1 VIHPLD
7 IALDSFTASPRFSL
21 ILISAHPPFL
31 EPLPGKDHAEVND
44 MSLKI
49 MIVDDEPVSVRL
61 VRSLA
66 APLNHTVLA
75 LQDSQEAGQRADK
88 QRFDVVF
95 VGMGGIELTRRIRN
109 SQPNR
114 ETTIVVLSAT
124 EDIESLREAFGEGAD
139 LVLTKPISAVRLRPM
154 LAAMDSPGWQGK
166 RHAARLPLFTE
177 VNCTWGDR
185 QFPLRSMNISQS
197 GMLLQPSLDVEV
209 GQEVSLDFKITEVR
223 ATLNVRARIVRK
235 EGTLRVAIEFIS
247 LAPEDQN
254 AIQLYVMGR
263 LVNGQTPTREPSRS
277 WWLGQGFLN

>member
-1 VIHPLD
+1 
-7 IALDSFTASPRFSL
+7 
-21 ILISAHPPFL
+21 
-31 EPLPGKDHAEVND
+31 

-95 VGMGGIELTRRIRN
+95 VGMGGLELTRRIRN

-124 EDIESLREAFGEGAD
+124 EDIEGLREAFGEGAD

-197 GMLLQPSLDVEV
+197 GMLLQPSLDAEV

-223 ATLNVRARIVRK
+223 ASLSVRARIVRK

-247 LAPEDQN
+247 LAPDDQN

-263 LVNGQTPTREPSRS
+263 LVSGQTPTREQSRS

>member
-1 VIHPLD
+1 
-7 IALDSFTASPRFSL
+7 
-21 ILISAHPPFL
+21 
-31 EPLPGKDHAEVND
+31 

-95 VGMGGIELTRRIRN
+95 VGMGGLELTRRIRN

-197 GMLLQPSLDVEV
+197 DMLLQPSLDAEV

-223 ATLNVRARIVRK
+223 ASLSVRARIVRK

-263 LVNGQTPTREPSRS
+263 LVSGQTPTREQSRS

>member
-1 VIHPLD
+1 
-7 IALDSFTASPRFSL
+7 
-21 ILISAHPPFL
+21 
-31 EPLPGKDHAEVND
+31 

-49 MIVDDEPVSVRL
+49 MIVDDEPASVQL
-61 VRSLA
+61 MRSLA
-66 APLNHTVLA
+66 TPLNHTVLA
-75 LQDSQEAGQRADK
+75 LQDSQEAGQRTDK

-95 VGMGGIELTRRIRN
+95 VGMGGLELTRRIRN

-154 LAAMDSPGWQGK
+154 LAAMDSPGWLGK

-177 VNCTWGDR
+177 VNCTRGDR

-197 GMLLQPSLDVEV
+197 GMLLQPSVDVEV
-209 GQEVSLDFKITEVR
+209 GQEVSLDFKITEVC
-223 ATLNVRARIVRK
+223 ASLNVRARIVRK
-235 EGTLRVAIEFIS
+235 EGTLRVAIEFIG

-263 LVNGQTPTREPSRS
+263 LVNGQTPTREQSRS

>member
-1 VIHPLD
+1 
-7 IALDSFTASPRFSL
+7 
-21 ILISAHPPFL
+21 
-31 EPLPGKDHAEVND
+31 

-49 MIVDDEPVSVRL
+49 MIVDDEPASVQL
-61 VRSLA
+61 MRSLA
-66 APLNHTVLA
+66 TPLNHTVLA
-75 LQDSQEAGQRADK
+75 LQDSQEAGQRTDK

-95 VGMGGIELTRRIRN
+95 VGMGGLELTRRIRN

-124 EDIESLREAFGEGAD
+124 EDIEGLREAFGEGAD

-197 GMLLQPSLDVEV
+197 GMLLQPSLDAEV

-223 ATLNVRARIVRK
+223 ASLSVRARIVRK

-263 LVNGQTPTREPSRS
+263 LVSGQTPTRELSRS

>member
-1 VIHPLD
+1 
-7 IALDSFTASPRFSL
+7 
-21 ILISAHPPFL
+21 
-31 EPLPGKDHAEVND
+31 

-95 VGMGGIELTRRIRN
+95 VGMGGLELTRRIRN

-124 EDIESLREAFGEGAD
+124 EDIEGLREAFGEGAD

-197 GMLLQPSLDVEV
+197 GMLLQPSLDAEV

-223 ATLNVRARIVRK
+223 ASLSVRARIVRK

-263 LVNGQTPTREPSRS
+263 LVSGQTPTREQSRS

>member
-1 VIHPLD
+1 
-7 IALDSFTASPRFSL
+7 
-21 ILISAHPPFL
+21 
-31 EPLPGKDHAEVND
+31 

-95 VGMGGIELTRRIRN
+95 VGMGGLELTRRIRN

-124 EDIESLREAFGEGAD
+124 EDIEGLREAFGEGAD

-197 GMLLQPSLDVEV
+197 GMLLQPSLDAEV

-223 ATLNVRARIVRK
+223 ASLSVRARIVRK

-263 LVNGQTPTREPSRS
+263 LVSGQTPTRGQSRS

>member
-1 VIHPLD
+1 
-7 IALDSFTASPRFSL
+7 
-21 ILISAHPPFL
+21 
-31 EPLPGKDHAEVND
+31 

-49 MIVDDEPVSVRL
+49 LIVDDEPVSVQL
-61 VRSLA
+61 MRSLA
-66 APLNHTVLA
+66 TPLNHTVLA
-75 LQDSQEAGQRADK
+75 LQDSQEAGQRTDK

-95 VGMGGIELTRRIRN
+95 VGMGGLELTRRIRN

-124 EDIESLREAFGEGAD
+124 EDIKSLREAFGEGAD

-154 LAAMDSPGWQGK
+154 LAAMDSPGWLGK

-177 VNCTWGDR
+177 VNCTWGER

-209 GQEVSLDFKITEVR
+209 GQEVSLDFKIREVR
-223 ATLNVRARIVRK
+223 ASLNVRARIVRK
-235 EGTLRVAIEFIS
+235 EGTLRAAIEFIG

-263 LVNGQTPTREPSRS
+263 LVNGQTPTRELSRS

>member
-1 VIHPLD
+1 
-7 IALDSFTASPRFSL
+7 
-21 ILISAHPPFL
+21 
-31 EPLPGKDHAEVND
+31 

-49 MIVDDEPVSVRL
+49 MIVDDEPASAQL
-61 VRSLA
+61 MRSLA
-66 APLNHTVLA
+66 TPLN
-75 LQDSQEAGQRADK
+75 QEAGQRADK

-95 VGMGGIELTRRIRN
+95 VGMGGLELTRRIRN

-124 EDIESLREAFGEGAD
+124 EDIESLRDAFGEGAD

-197 GMLLQPSLDVEV
+197 GMLLQPSLDAEV

-223 ATLNVRARIVRK
+223 ASLSVRARIVRK

-263 LVNGQTPTREPSRS
+263 LVSGQTSTRELSRS

>member
-1 VIHPLD
+1 
-7 IALDSFTASPRFSL
+7 
-21 ILISAHPPFL
+21 
-31 EPLPGKDHAEVND
+31 

-49 MIVDDEPVSVRL
+49 MIVDDEPVTVKL
-61 VRSLA
+61 MRSLA
-66 APLNHTVLA
+66 AHLNHTVLA
-75 LQDSQEAGQRADK
+75 LQDSQEAGQRTDK

-95 VGMGGIELTRRIRN
+95 VAMGGLELTRRIRN

-114 ETTIVVLSAT
+114 ETTIVVLSPT

-166 RHAARLPLFTE
+166 RHAARLPLFTD
-177 VNCTWGDR
+177 VSCTWGDR

-223 ATLNVRARIVRK
+223 ASLNVRARIVRK
-235 EGTLRVAIEFIS
+235 EGTLRVAIEFIG

-263 LVNGQTPTREPSRS
+263 LVNGQTPTREQSRS

>member
-1 VIHPLD
+1 
-7 IALDSFTASPRFSL
+7 
-21 ILISAHPPFL
+21 
-31 EPLPGKDHAEVND
+31 

-95 VGMGGIELTRRIRN
+95 VGMGGLELTRRIRN

-124 EDIESLREAFGEGAD
+124 EDIESLRDAFGEGAD

-197 GMLLQPSLDVEV
+197 GMLLQPSLDAEV

-223 ATLNVRARIVRK
+223 ASLSVRARIVRK

-263 LVNGQTPTREPSRS
+263 LVSGQTSTRELSRS

>member
-1 VIHPLD
+1 
-7 IALDSFTASPRFSL
+7 
-21 ILISAHPPFL
+21 
-31 EPLPGKDHAEVND
+31 

-95 VGMGGIELTRRIRN
+95 VGMGGLELTRRIRN

-197 GMLLQPSLDVEV
+197 GMLLQPSLDAEV
-209 GQEVSLDFKITEVR
+209 GQEVSLDFKIREVR
-223 ATLNVRARIVRK
+223 ASLNVRARIVRK
-235 EGTLRVAIEFIS
+235 EGTLRAAIEFIG

-263 LVNGQTPTREPSRS
+263 LANGQTPTRELSRS

>member
-1 VIHPLD
+1 
-7 IALDSFTASPRFSL
+7 
-21 ILISAHPPFL
+21 
-31 EPLPGKDHAEVND
+31 

-95 VGMGGIELTRRIRN
+95 VGMGGLELTRRIRN

-166 RHAARLPLFTE
+166 RHAARLPLFTA

-197 GMLLQPSLDVEV
+197 GMLLQPSLDAEV

-223 ATLNVRARIVRK
+223 ASLSVRARIVRK

-263 LVNGQTPTREPSRS
+263 LVSGQTPTRELSRS

>member
-1 VIHPLD
+1 
-7 IALDSFTASPRFSL
+7 
-21 ILISAHPPFL
+21 
-31 EPLPGKDHAEVND
+31 

-95 VGMGGIELTRRIRN
+95 VGMGGLELTRRIRN

-197 GMLLQPSLDVEV
+197 GMLLQPSLDAEV

-223 ATLNVRARIVRK
+223 ASLSVRARIVRK

-263 LVNGQTPTREPSRS
+263 LVSGQTPTREQSRS

>member
-1 VIHPLD
+1 
-7 IALDSFTASPRFSL
+7 
-21 ILISAHPPFL
+21 
-31 EPLPGKDHAEVND
+31 
-44 MSLKI
+44 
-49 MIVDDEPVSVRL
+49 
-61 VRSLA
+61 
-66 APLNHTVLA
+66 
-75 LQDSQEAGQRADK
+75 
-88 QRFDVVF
+88 
-95 VGMGGIELTRRIRN
+95 MGGLELTRRIRN

-124 EDIESLREAFGEGAD
+124 EDIEGLREAFGEGAD

-197 GMLLQPSLDVEV
+197 GMLLQPSLDAEV

-223 ATLNVRARIVRK
+223 ASLSVRARIVRK

-254 AIQLYVMGR
+254 AIQLYVMGH
-263 LVNGQTPTREPSRS
+263 LVSGQTSTRELSRS

>member
-1 VIHPLD
+1 
-7 IALDSFTASPRFSL
+7 
-21 ILISAHPPFL
+21 
-31 EPLPGKDHAEVND
+31 

-49 MIVDDEPVSVRL
+49 MIVDDEPASVQL

-66 APLNHTVLA
+66 TPLNHTVLA
-75 LQDSQEAGQRADK
+75 LQDSQEAGQRTDK

-95 VGMGGIELTRRIRN
+95 VGMGGLELTRRIRN

-124 EDIESLREAFGEGAD
+124 GDIESLREAFGEGAD

-166 RHAARLPLFTE
+166 RHAARLPLFTA

-197 GMLLQPSLDVEV
+197 GMLLQPSLDAEV

-223 ATLNVRARIVRK
+223 ASLSVHARIVRK

-263 LVNGQTPTREPSRS
+263 LVSGQTSTRELSRS

>member
-1 VIHPLD
+1 
-7 IALDSFTASPRFSL
+7 
-21 ILISAHPPFL
+21 
-31 EPLPGKDHAEVND
+31 

-49 MIVDDEPVSVRL
+49 MIVDDEPASVQL
-61 VRSLA
+61 MRSLA
-66 APLNHTVLA
+66 TPLNHTVLA
-75 LQDSQEAGQRADK
+75 LQDSQEAGQRTDK

-95 VGMGGIELTRRIRN
+95 VGMGGLELTRRIRN

-124 EDIESLREAFGEGAD
+124 GDIESLREAFGEGAD

-197 GMLLQPSLDVEV
+197 GMLLQPSVDVEV

-223 ATLNVRARIVRK
+223 ASLNVRARIVRK
-235 EGTLRVAIEFIS
+235 EGTLRVAIEFIG

-263 LVNGQTPTREPSRS
+263 LVNGQTSTRDLSRS

>member
-1 VIHPLD
+1 
-7 IALDSFTASPRFSL
+7 
-21 ILISAHPPFL
+21 
-31 EPLPGKDHAEVND
+31 

-49 MIVDDEPVSVRL
+49 MIVDDEPASVQL
-61 VRSLA
+61 MRSLA
-66 APLNHTVLA
+66 TPLNHTVLA
-75 LQDSQEAGQRADK
+75 LQDSQEAGQRTDK

-95 VGMGGIELTRRIRN
+95 VGMGGLELTRRIRN

-139 LVLTKPISAVRLRPM
+139 IVLTKPISAVRLRPM
-154 LAAMDSPGWQGK
+154 LAAMDSPGWGK
-166 RHAARLPLFTE
+166 KHAARLPLFTE
-177 VNCTWGDR
+177 VNCTWGDQ

-209 GQEVSLDFKITEVR
+209 GQEVSLDFKIMEVR
-223 ATLNVRARIVRK
+223 ASLNVRARIVRK
-235 EGTLRVAIEFIS
+235 EGTLRVAIEFIV

>member
-1 VIHPLD
+1 
-7 IALDSFTASPRFSL
+7 
-21 ILISAHPPFL
+21 
-31 EPLPGKDHAEVND
+31 

-49 MIVDDEPVSVRL
+49 MIVDDEPVSVKL
-61 VRSLA
+61 MRSLA

-75 LQDSQEAGQRADK
+75 LQDSQEAGQRTDK

-95 VGMGGIELTRRIRN
+95 VGMGGLELTRRIRN

-139 LVLTKPISAVRLRPM
+139 LVLTKPISAARLRPM
-154 LAAMDSPGWQGK
+154 LAAMDSPGWQGR
-166 RHAARLPLFTE
+166 RHAARLPLFAE

-223 ATLNVRARIVRK
+223 ASLNARARIVRK
-235 EGTLRVAIEFIS
+235 EGTLRVAIEFIG

-263 LVNGQTPTREPSRS
+263 LMNGQTPTREPSRS
-277 WWLGQGFLN
+277 WWLGQGFIN

>member
-1 VIHPLD
+1 
-7 IALDSFTASPRFSL
+7 
-21 ILISAHPPFL
+21 
-31 EPLPGKDHAEVND
+31 

-49 MIVDDEPVSVRL
+49 MIVDDEPVSVQL
-61 VRSLA
+61 MRSLA
-66 APLNHTVLA
+66 TPLNHTVLA
-75 LQDSQEAGQRADK
+75 LQDSQEAGQRTDK

-95 VGMGGIELTRRIRN
+95 VGMGGLELTRRIRN

-197 GMLLQPSLDVEV
+197 GMLLQPSLDAEV

-223 ATLNVRARIVRK
+223 ASLSVRARIVRK

-263 LVNGQTPTREPSRS
+263 LVSGQTSTRELSRS

>member
-1 VIHPLD
+1 
-7 IALDSFTASPRFSL
+7 
-21 ILISAHPPFL
+21 
-31 EPLPGKDHAEVND
+31 

-49 MIVDDEPVSVRL
+49 LIVDDEPVSVQL
-61 VRSLA
+61 MRSLA
-66 APLNHTVLA
+66 TPLNHTVLA
-75 LQDSQEAGQRADK
+75 LQDSQEAGQRTDK

-95 VGMGGIELTRRIRN
+95 VGMGGLELTRRIRN

-197 GMLLQPSLDVEV
+197 GMLLQPSLDAEV

-223 ATLNVRARIVRK
+223 ASLNVRARIVRK
-235 EGTLRVAIEFIS
+235 EGTLRVAIEFIG

-263 LVNGQTPTREPSRS
+263 LVNGQTPTREQSRS

>member
-1 VIHPLD
+1 
-7 IALDSFTASPRFSL
+7 
-21 ILISAHPPFL
+21 
-31 EPLPGKDHAEVND
+31 

-95 VGMGGIELTRRIRN
+95 VGMGGLELTRRIRN

-197 GMLLQPSLDVEV
+197 GMLLQPSLDAEV

-223 ATLNVRARIVRK
+223 ASLSVRARIVRK

-263 LVNGQTPTREPSRS
+263 LVSGQTSTRELSRS

>member
-1 VIHPLD
+1 
-7 IALDSFTASPRFSL
+7 
-21 ILISAHPPFL
+21 
-31 EPLPGKDHAEVND
+31 

-95 VGMGGIELTRRIRN
+95 VGMGGLELTRRIRN

-124 EDIESLREAFGEGAD
+124 EDIEGLREAFGEGAD

-197 GMLLQPSLDVEV
+197 GMLLQPSLDAEV

-223 ATLNVRARIVRK
+223 ASLSVRARIVRK

-263 LVNGQTPTREPSRS
+263 LVSGQTPTRELSRS

>member
-1 VIHPLD
+1 
-7 IALDSFTASPRFSL
+7 
-21 ILISAHPPFL
+21 
-31 EPLPGKDHAEVND
+31 

-95 VGMGGIELTRRIRN
+95 VGMGGLELTRRIRN

-124 EDIESLREAFGEGAD
+124 EDIEGLREAFGEGAD

-197 GMLLQPSLDVEV
+197 GMLLQPSLDAEV

-223 ATLNVRARIVRK
+223 ASLSVRARIVRK

-263 LVNGQTPTREPSRS
+263 LVSGQTSTRELSRS

>member
-1 VIHPLD
+1 
-7 IALDSFTASPRFSL
+7 
-21 ILISAHPPFL
+21 
-31 EPLPGKDHAEVND
+31 

-49 MIVDDEPVSVRL
+49 MIVDDEPASVQL
-61 VRSLA
+61 MRSLA
-66 APLNHTVLA
+66 TPLNHTVLA
-75 LQDSQEAGQRADK
+75 LQDSQEAGQRTDK

-95 VGMGGIELTRRIRN
+95 VGMGGLELTRRIRN

-197 GMLLQPSLDVEV
+197 GMLLQPSVDVEV

-223 ATLNVRARIVRK
+223 ASLNVRARIVRK
-235 EGTLRVAIEFIS
+235 EGTLRVAIEFIG

-263 LVNGQTPTREPSRS
+263 LANGQTPTRELSRS

>member
-1 VIHPLD
+1 
-7 IALDSFTASPRFSL
+7 
-21 ILISAHPPFL
+21 
-31 EPLPGKDHAEVND
+31 

-95 VGMGGIELTRRIRN
+95 VGMGGLELTRRIRN

-166 RHAARLPLFTE
+166 RHAARLPLFTA

-197 GMLLQPSLDVEV
+197 GMLLQPSLDAEV

-223 ATLNVRARIVRK
+223 ASLSVRARIVRK

-263 LVNGQTPTREPSRS
+263 LVSGQTPTREQSRS